1 MTISRL
7 EPQKLRHKTRFRCR
21 QKKINLCSLTAL
33 FLFSRSLRRT
43 QGYGTELK
51 VKLSGIR
58 RFYFPP
64 FYFFFVVICH
74 LTLLFFFV
82 FFFLDN
88 KWLHQNPRL
97 LPSKI
102 RNQFSFCICRKCI
115 RFRLVCFVSMHLL
128 YAILNTC
135 TCLAV
140 V

>member
-33 FLFSRSLRRT
+33 FLYSRSLRRT

-74 LTLLFFFV
+74 LTLLFFFCV
-82 FFFLDN
+82 FFFWTINGCTKTLVFYLQ
-88 KWLHQNPRL
+88 K
-97 LPSKI
+97 
-102 RNQFSFCICRKCI
+102 FETSFLFASAENAFGFVWFVLWVCIY
-115 RFRLVCFVSMHLL
+115 FML
-128 YAILNTC
+128 Y
-135 TCLAV
+135 
-140 V
+140 